1 MSVLPFPA
9 MSRVE
14 RTASVGER
22 VRDLVPGAELLPALA
37 AAVVMVICLTQ
48 LF

>member
-1 MSVLPFPA
+1 MTVTAFPTKTRR
-9 MSRVE
+9 SRP
-14 RTASVGER
+14 ASFGER
-22 VRDLVPGAELLPALA
+22 VRDFVPGVELLPALA

>member
-1 MSVLPFPA
+1 MTVTAFPTKTGA
-9 MSRVE
+9 DRP
-14 RTASVGER
+14 ASSGER

-37 AAVVMVICLTQ
+37 AAVVLVICLTQ